1 MEEGKSVPVYVESAT
16 QGEGAVVLRGFASS
30 PAKAGHARQVSA
42 GNANSYLILEPSST
56 QPTTSPGLPISPAMA
71 TYQVCKYPGN
81 GNIPVLCNG
90 NISGMMTGAAM
101 AIIVDTATATIY
113 LLEYKLYLLECKIY
127 LLEYQIYLLEY
138 QIYLLEY

>member
-1 MEEGKSVPVYVESAT
+1 MDEGKSVPVYVESAT

-56 QPTTSPGLPISPAMA
+56 QPTTSLGLPISRAMA

-81 GNIPVLCNG
+81 GNISGMTIYRQWQHIGDDDRSGNG
-90 NISGMMTGAAM
+90 NHSGHGNSYHIFVGIQ
-101 AIIVDTATATIY
+101 IIFV
-113 LLEYKLYLLECKIY
+113 
-127 LLEYQIYLLEY
+127 
-138 QIYLLEY
+138 